1 MRKSEESLE
10 EIWNN
15 MKVNRDIAGFPEKK
29 KKAYMKKL
37 QLQTTQLGKT
47 GYPNSR
53 SPIDSRKMNPKES
66 TMRLI
71 IIKLSIVKEI
81 SLKGSREK

>member
-37 QLQTTQLGKT
+37 
-47 GYPNSR
+47 
-53 SPIDSRKMNPKES
+53 
-66 TMRLI
+66 
-71 IIKLSIVKEI
+71 
-81 SLKGSREK
+81 